1 MSRKLLHKPQFS
13 RIVILFILAKQ
24 AQQSELFP
32 IDLFLLL
39 VLSVFVEPS
48 PSARFL
54 SAPGAGKTWRCDFQV
69 NFNARI

>member
-1 MSRKLLHKPQFS
+1 MLRKLLHKPRFS
-13 RIVILFILAKQ
+13 MFVGLFMLAIQ

-32 IDLFLLL
+32 IDLFLPL

-54 SAPGAGKTWRCDFQV
+54 SAPGAGKAWRCDFQV